1 MTKIQPSLK
10 NSPKINIRSWLQT
23 HHSDIDIYSV
33 DSSGLHLGT
42 IEYSLPQPLSKLAD
56 VFFPEVLLEMPPLTI
71 NTDSILFSNKLQ
83 DKLPLLKEI
92 NLRFYACPIRERRLQ
107 TGAWLRDIRTIK
119 STDNFQLAATT
130 IDDIG
135 TEICYQISDYSDAL
149 KAVKSTE
156 EDGVSTLLK
165 TPSFTGRYVN
175 DFINV
180 QNQLIPTSRANPL
193 YQIVISHSY
202 NILSEMFKT
211 DFTIG
216 GTLKIIFHHPL
227 TSLDSACFSM
237 ASHTVEVQGENK
249 KNKVIIHFNQNKTHL
264 ATIESNVSV
273 PSPMKIRRTYGFF
286 Q

>member
-1 MTKIQPSLK
+1 
-10 NSPKINIRSWLQT
+10 
-23 HHSDIDIYSV
+23 
-33 DSSGLHLGT
+33 
-42 IEYSLPQPLSKLAD
+42 LSKLAD

-227 TSLDSACFSM
+227 TSLESACFSM